1 MKKLVGITASLVL
14 STVTLTGCGG
24 SSFCDA
30 GADIDE
36 DSADVGEVLDALE
49 EAQAEAPSEIKD
61 DVDLMVE
68 AFKEVDALA
77 TEFGVD
83 ALDPASVSE
92 LEPDQIEEYTAAASK
107 LGSEEFTTAAD
118 NITKW
123 EEENC

>member
-49 EAQAEAPSEIKD
+49 EAQDEAPSEIQD
-61 DVDLMVE
+61 DVDLMVV
-68 AFKEVDALA
+68 AFQEVDALA

-83 ALDPASVSE
+83 ALDPESVGA
-92 LEPDQIEEYTAAASK
+92 LEPEQLEEYTAAAGK
-107 LGSEEFTTAAD
+107 LSSEEFSQAAE
-118 NITKW
+118 NITDW
-123 EEENC
+123 ENENC